1 MASLIPKNG
10 LTLAVSI
17 LSLGNEAALLIR
29 ALHQIG
35 YCYTARATNQRAVS
49 RQELEQARTRA
60 NTVRK
65 NWDKLAERIF
75 SCGNLD
81 TFEAD
86 LSQLDLASLTP
97 SFKLMLRDLLPMA
110 RVVLNAAFAL
120 AAEMPDEQNIN
131 NERQSLFK
139 LNTALAE
146 REKLFNELER
156 TQL

>member
-1 MASLIPKNG
+1 MAILIPKNG
-10 LTLAVSI
+10 LTLAVSV

-35 YCYTARATNQRAVS
+35 YCYTARATNS
-49 RQELEQARTRA
+49 RTVPRPELERARTHA
-60 NTVRK
+60 NTVRQ
-65 NWDKLAERIF
+65 NWDKLTERIF

-81 TFEAD
+81 TFESD
-86 LSQLDLASLTP
+86 LSQLDFASLTS
-97 SFKLMLRDLLPMA
+97 SFKLMLSDLLPMA

-120 AAEMPDEQNIN
+120 AAEMPDEQNIS
-131 NERQSLFK
+131 NERQSLSR